1 MGPAPRQ
8 AAQAEILRPQWKSG
22 TKENSSDQRSAVA
35 ECAVITI
42 ESELCRSCGAALRR
56 RSARPGPP
64 VPRSPGAGGAK
75 APQVILKPDYT

>member
-56 RSARPGPP
+56 RSARPGPALLCP
-64 VPRSPGAGGAK
+64 AAQVREAPKLPR
-75 APQVILKPDYT
+75 